1 MVRRTKTD
9 DDDVYYVMVVGSRRV
24 LNVRSPGV
32 HIGNEMVENGYRTRG
47 ETGLGETRWDWVR
60 EPWIDRQ

>member
-1 MVRRTKTD
+1 MVRRTKT

-32 HIGNEMVENGYRTRG
+32 HIGNRKSATSR
-47 ETGLGETRWDWVR
+47 
-60 EPWIDRQ
+60 